1 MGTDRMPI
9 PPGNPAPAAR
19 PTITASMNVAQRQ
32 DSSGTATSYNGY
44 ALPAGT
50 YDEMVGPN
58 GEPRPHWQV
67 FLRALGGLGL
77 GELTHRWEEARQ
89 LIRENGVT
97 YDIYGDPR
105 GLDRPWELDPV
116 PLVIAPADGEA
127 LETGVIQRARLLELI
142 LADLYGPQKLLRDN
156 LLPADLVFAHP
167 GFLRPCHGLRVPGNR
182 HLQLYAADLG
192 RSPNGQVWVL
202 ADRSQAQAG
211 AGYALEN
218 RIVLARMLP
227 DVFRECQVQRL
238 ALFFRSVRETL
249 SACAPHNRDNPR
261 IVLLTP
267 GPYSPT
273 YFEHAYLARYLGYTL
288 VEGGDLTVRDN
299 RVYLK
304 LLGGLQPVDVI
315 LRRLD
320 DDLCDPLELR
330 GDSLLGVAGLVQAVR
345 AGNVAVANPL
355 GSGLAETPALMP
367 FLPALCRNL
376 LGEELKL
383 PSLPTWWCGAQTGL
397 DHVLANLPQ
406 LVIKAAFPSGGFD
419 AIVVEKLSREQ
430 RQALV
435 ERIRARPRDYVGQE
449 KPTLSTTPVLAG
461 NRLEPWPLVMRT
473 FLAAADG
480 SFTAMPGGLTRVA
493 PSADTLAI
501 TVTRG
506 GGSKDTWVL
515 SPGPVSTFSLLRPT
529 VQPVELSRAGGD
541 LPSRSA
547 DNLFWLGRYVERA
560 DGMVRLHRGIL
571 ARLTEK
577 SGVAD
582 APELPILLR
591 ALGDAGQAFPVFRDQ
606 GTHALTAPEGELL
619 ALVFD
624 ARRPGSLT
632 SILAALHR
640 VAGMVR
646 DRLSTDTWRIL
657 QSLDLPFPGRQRD
670 KETRRQGDRERA
682 EDSGH
687 AAPGHPGGPTLSE
700 VLALL
705 DQQVLNLAAF
715 GGLAMESM
723 TRGQAWRFLDMGRR
737 LERALHTLI
746 LLRRTLVTV
755 SGTEGPLLEALLEI
769 ADSSMT
775 YRRRYRSSLHTAPVL
790 DLLLADESNPRSLAF
805 QLAALAE
812 HVDNL
817 PQGTAHP
824 RRSPEQRLMMT
835 ALMDLRLADI
845 DVLARANDA
854 GLRADLDSLLR
865 RLEAE
870 LPVLSDTITRN
881 YLSHAQ
887 ASRQLATLGPDPLP

>member
-1 MGTDRMPI
+1 MNATQTLEKSATGTSSGGYVL
-9 PPGNPAPAAR
+9 PPGAH
-19 PTITASMNVAQRQ
+19 
-32 DSSGTATSYNGY
+32 
-44 ALPAGT
+44 
-50 YDEMVGPN
+50 DEMLGPD
-58 GEPRPHWQV
+58 GQPRPHWQT
-67 FLRALGGLGL
+67 FLHALGDLGL
-77 GELTHRWEEARQ
+77 GELSRRWEEAKQ

-116 PLVIAPADGEA
+116 PLVIAPAEGEA
-127 LETGVIQRARLLELI
+127 LEAGLVQRARLLELI
-142 LADLYGPQKLLRDN
+142 LADLYGPQKLLRDG
-156 LLPADLVFAHP
+156 LVPADLILAHP

-182 HLQLYAADLG
+182 HLHLYAADLG
-192 RSPNGQVWVL
+192 RSSDGQVWVL
-202 ADRSQAQAG
+202 ADRAQAQAG

-218 RIVLARMLP
+218 RIVLSRMLP

-249 SACAPHNRDNPR
+249 SSIAPHNRDNPR

-273 YFEHAYLARYLGYTL
+273 YFEHAYLARYLGYIL

-330 GDSLLGVAGLVQAVR
+330 GDSLLGVAGLVQVVR

-355 GSGLAETPALMP
+355 GSGLVDTPALTP
-367 FLPALCRNL
+367 LLPALCRSL
-376 LGEELKL
+376 LGEELRM
-383 PSLPTWWCGAQTGL
+383 PSVPAWWCGQRTAQ
-397 DHVLANLPQ
+397 DHVLAHLSD
-406 LVIKAAFPSGGFD
+406 LVIKPAFPHAGFEP
-419 AIVVEKLSREQ
+419 IVGEKLSRDQ
-430 RQALV
+430 RLMLAD
-435 ERIRARPRDYVGQE
+435 RIRARPRDYVGQE
-449 KPTLSTTPVLAG
+449 RLTLSTTPALIG
-461 NRLEPWPLVMRT
+461 DRLEARHMLLRAFLV
-473 FLAAADG
+473 AVEG

-493 PSADTLAI
+493 ASADTLV
-501 TVTRG
+501 VTMAKG

-515 SPGPVSTFSLLRPT
+515 SSGPVSTFSLLRPT

-541 LPSRSA
+541 LPSRAA

-560 DGMVRLHRGIL
+560 DGMVRLLRGIL

-591 ALGDAGQAFPVFRDQ
+591 ALGDAGPPFPIYREP
-606 GTHALTAPEGELL
+606 GTPILTAAEGELL

-624 ARRPGSLT
+624 ARRHGSLE

-657 QSLDLPFPGRQRD
+657 QSLDFPFLGRPGD
-670 KETRRQGDRERA
+670 KET
-682 EDSGH
+682 
-687 AAPGHPGGPTLSE
+687 GGSSASMSARGGMTLSE
-700 VLALL
+700 VMALL
-705 DQQVLNLAAF
+705 DQRVLSLAAF

-737 LERALHTLI
+737 LERGLHTLV
-746 LLRRTLVTV
+746 LLRRTLVAITG
-755 SGTEGPLLEALLEI
+755 SEGPLLEALLEI
-769 ADSSMT
+769 ADSAMT

-805 QLAALAE
+805 QLVALAE
-812 HVDNL
+812 HVENL
-817 PQGTAHP
+817 PQGASPP
-824 RRSPEQRLMMT
+824 RRSPEQRIMMA

-854 GLRADLDSLLR
+854 GVRGDLDRLLR

-870 LPVLSDTITRN
+870 LPILSDTITRN

-887 ASRQLATLGPDPLP
+887 ASRQLASLGPDNLP